1 MTFNFQVRYCKAIT
15 TMASAYISSNSD
27 SDDLA
32 SQPSPKKA
40 KPSYKQSFRL
50 QWLEINQFKGWL
62 KAPAPGKSK
71 PTCSVCSTPL
81 NCSKIGIERHGKSSA
96 HIRSWKASQSQINVL
111 ECFKK
116 QQQPKAY
123 QMLTECRIAAF
134 IAENNLPLSLSKSV
148 LDLLKA
154 TCPANTF
161 EKDMLQQLKM
171 SATKCTNIIR
181 QGLGFRFSEELID
194 RLKVTKFSIIPDE
207 TTDVSS
213 DKQLAVCVVYFD
225 YEKNESV
232 TSFYDMV
239 VVEKCDLV
247 SLYAAI
253 KRCFQEKDI
262 PLDNIIGFSSDTCSV
277 MFGETQSVVALMKS
291 EFPHIKFVKCNCHMI
306 HLCVSHACLKLSTS
320 LEDLCRN
327 VFSHFSRSSLRRHDL
342 EDFQKFLDISPHK
355 MLAPGQTRW
364 LSLEACVARLLEQW
378 DALVLYFTAVV
389 NEKRDPSYVTE
400 SILQSLTNVFIKAQ
414 LQFLHVQLRR
424 ANEFNTMFQSNKP
437 VLFYLHDQVKKLL
450 RDIMSDFI
458 QVKYVRECDPFTF
471 DVHNT
476 RHHVPISQFYLGIN
490 ATDTLSSSAVSK
502 DREGVT
508 KLKTSCLEFD
518 LEFISQIR
526 RRFETHSFKILE
538 FLIPDNALN
547 LKPASLRNVF
557 SAFPVLNDVCDRE
570 KADLEWRQLGLDGS
584 FKDVEE
590 AAEFWKKQLSQRNMN
605 DQPMY
610 PNLSRVV
617 GYCLTLPNSNAAV
630 ERVFS
635 QVRLIKTNIRNSL
648 KSTSLVSL
656 LHIKNGLKQAG
667 VSAPE
672 LIMDE
677 RLSSALKDIKTEA
690 TDEECRKI
698 LYEKFRG

>member
-1 MTFNFQVRYCKAIT
+1 M
-15 TMASAYISSNSD
+15 
-27 SDDLA
+27 
-32 SQPSPKKA
+32 
-40 KPSYKQSFRL
+40 
-50 QWLEINQFKGWL
+50 
-62 KAPAPGKSK
+62 
-71 PTCSVCSTPL
+71 
-81 NCSKIGIERHGKSSA
+81 ERVQHILDHGKL
-96 HIRSWKASQSQINVL
+96 HNHRLINVQ

-123 QMLTECRIAAF
+123 QMLTECRFAAF

-239 VVEKCDLV
+239 VVEKCDSV

-378 DALVLYFTAVV
+378 DALV
-389 NEKRDPSYVTE
+389 
-400 SILQSLTNVFIKAQ
+400 
-414 LQFLHVQLRR
+414 
-424 ANEFNTMFQSNKP
+424 
-437 VLFYLHDQVKKLL
+437 
-450 RDIMSDFI
+450 
-458 QVKYVRECDPFTF
+458 
-471 DVHNT
+471 
-476 RHHVPISQFYLGIN
+476 
-490 ATDTLSSSAVSK
+490 
-502 DREGVT
+502 
-508 KLKTSCLEFD
+508 
-518 LEFISQIR
+518 FISQ
-526 RRFETHSFKILE
+526 LW
-538 FLIPDNALN
+538 L
-547 LKPASLRNVF
+547 
-557 SAFPVLNDVCDRE
+557 
-570 KADLEWRQLGLDGS
+570 
-584 FKDVEE
+584 
-590 AAEFWKKQLSQRNMN
+590 M
-605 DQPMY
+605 
-610 PNLSRVV
+610 
-617 GYCLTLPNSNAAV
+617 
-630 ERVFS
+630 
-635 QVRLIKTNIRNSL
+635 
-648 KSTSLVSL
+648 KSVT
-656 LHIKNGLKQAG
+656 
-667 VSAPE
+667 PR
-672 LIMDE
+672 M
-677 RLSSALKDIKTEA
+677 
-690 TDEECRKI
+690 
-698 LYEKFRG
+698 